1 MALRRCSTIRI
12 SYLVH
17 TEGIIMSHKKADR
30 LSIQPRDKSTVAH
43 PRAAISHE
51 CSHAGQVKNAFDFAF
66 TRYEKAMK
74 DLSKV

>member
-1 MALRRCSTIRI
+1 
-12 SYLVH
+12 
-17 TEGIIMSHKKADR
+17 MSHALKKADR

-43 PRAAISHE
+43 PRAAISQE
-51 CSHAGQVKNAFDFAF
+51 CSHSGQVKNAFDFAF

>member
-1 MALRRCSTIRI
+1 
-12 SYLVH
+12 
-17 TEGIIMSHKKADR
+17 MSHKKADR